1 MPAQGGLALT
11 EAVENPYHITYRPC
25 HMVDGPLPG
34 TDSGVT
40 ARHRWL
46 LRPGPAPTPV
56 FCDPVTCDPV
66 LCDDS
71 PGHSGNQRTA
81 GIERP
86 D

>member
-1 MPAQGGLALT
+1 MPDESGHMIDGL
-11 EAVENPYHITYRPC
+11 
-25 HMVDGPLPG
+25 LPG
-34 TDSGVT
+34 TDSDVT

>member
-1 MPAQGGLALT
+1 MIDGL
-11 EAVENPYHITYRPC
+11 
-25 HMVDGPLPG
+25 LPG

>member
-1 MPAQGGLALT
+1 MPDESG
-11 EAVENPYHITYRPC
+11 
-25 HMVDGPLPG
+25 HMIDGPLPG

-40 ARHRWL
+40 ARRQWL
-46 LRPGPAPTPV
+46 LRPGPATMPV